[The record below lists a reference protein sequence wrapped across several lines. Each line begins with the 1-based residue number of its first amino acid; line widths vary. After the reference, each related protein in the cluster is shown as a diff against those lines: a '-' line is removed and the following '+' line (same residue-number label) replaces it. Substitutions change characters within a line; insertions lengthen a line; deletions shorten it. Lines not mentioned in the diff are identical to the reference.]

1 MNYIMKLFKYQS
13 TSADFYNIPI
23 GNIKKLL
30 SNFFDK
36 EKYVLHYK
44 NLQLYLKPGLK
55 LKKINCVLELNL
67 SQWLKPFV
75 KINTQ
80 QLIEAEK
87 NEHKDGKELYKL
99 TNSACMP

>member
-1 MNYIMKLFKYQS
+1 MNYIVKLLKYQS
-13 TSADFYNIPI
+13 TSAEFFNIPI
-23 GNIKKLL
+23 GNVKELL
-30 SNFFDK
+30 PNFLDK

-44 NLQLYLKPGLK
+44 NLELYLKPGLK

-67 SQWLKPFV
+67 SQLLKPFV

-99 TNSACMP
+99 TKSACIA